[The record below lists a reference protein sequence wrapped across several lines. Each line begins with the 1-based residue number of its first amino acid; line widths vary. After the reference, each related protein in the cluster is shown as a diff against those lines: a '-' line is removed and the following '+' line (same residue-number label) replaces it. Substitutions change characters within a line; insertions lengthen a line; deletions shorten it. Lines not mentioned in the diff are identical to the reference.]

1 MNLAIRAT
9 NGCAANES
17 SVVLRTHTPKTKGDI
32 IDAKFLGGWFRGVSD
47 ATLLTFRER
56 TIRGPNGGS
65 RGRGP
70 RDLG

>member
-9 NGCAANES
+9 NGSAATES
-17 SVVLRTHTPKTKGDI
+17 SVVLRTHKGPPKTKGD

-70 RDLG
+70 